1 MIVIVL
7 KSDNQTEVFRADQQ
21 VEDPAM
27 VDPEEV
33 KKALRWAVETF
44 Q

>member
-21 VEDPAM
+21 VEDPERI
-27 VDPEEV
+27 DPENV
-33 KKALRWAVETF
+33 KEALKWALTTF
-44 Q
+44 